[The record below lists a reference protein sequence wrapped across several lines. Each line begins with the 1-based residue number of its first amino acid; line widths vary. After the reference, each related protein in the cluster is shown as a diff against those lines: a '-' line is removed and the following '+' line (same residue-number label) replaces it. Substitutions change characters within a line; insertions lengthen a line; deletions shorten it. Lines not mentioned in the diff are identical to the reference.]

1 MTDWKPP
8 AFGTPTWLA
17 IPATDVPRAS
27 EFYKKVFNL
36 PFKEQPAAMSPDHIR
51 LFDLTKNGL
60 SITGGILKAPDST
73 GAFRGGK
80 GGVCLH
86 WFVEDVDES
95 AKLIEAAGGKML
107 TEKEKE
113 GESGVF
119 RYFEDTEG
127 TVGSVYMLVK

>member
-1 MTDWKPP
+1 MADWKPP
-8 AFGTPTWLA
+8 PFGTPTWLA
-17 IPATDVPRAS
+17 IPATDVSRAS

-36 PFKEQPAAMSPDHIR
+36 PYKDQPASMSPDHIR

-60 SITGGILKAPDST
+60 NISGGARRV

-80 GGVCLH
+80 GGVCVH

-95 AKLIEAAGGKML
+95 AKVIEAAGGKML

-113 GESGVF
+113 GEFGAF